1 VPVSPVDTKWLWR
14 TRRKFVRHV
23 VEVRF
28 NLTRADGKKL
38 GGWMRDISEG
48 GIGGIVADTLSPGE
62 QVTVEF
68 QLPGQA
74 TPIKL
79 NCTIRYS
86 VGTRF
91 GLEFTALNSQH
102 RAAILEACD
111 QLQLAD

>member
-1 VPVSPVDTKWLWR
+1 M
-14 TRRKFVRHV
+14 

-48 GIGGIVADTLSPGE
+48 GIGGIVADTLPPGE
-62 QVTVEF
+62 QVIVEF
-68 QLPGQA
+68 QLPGQTA
-74 TPIKL
+74 PIKL
-79 NCTIRYS
+79 NSTIRYS

-91 GLEFTALNSQH
+91 GLEFTALSSQH
-102 RAAILEACD
+102 RTAILEACD

>member
-1 VPVSPVDTKWLWR
+1 
-14 TRRKFVRHV
+14 V

-38 GGWMRDISEG
+38 GGWMRDISD
-48 GIGGIVADTLSPGE
+48 IVADTLSPGE